1 MVTVRPE
8 RNEMTPDNK
17 HNAVENF
24 STKFSRCVKIVV
36 SAAISSPIALA
47 T

>member
-8 RNEMTPDNK
+8 RNDMTPDKK

-36 SAAISSPIALA
+36 SAVISSLVAPAS
-47 T
+47 